1 VLLTIAP
8 CPMQHLDEA
17 SKLMCMSWLP
27 QERDDEELLALAA
40 MSDDESA
47 GEAGPADGDNAI
59 AAGDAANGTVTTA
72 PQSAAA
78 AIPADEA
85 AQAARSEQCTT
96 PASGSQDSA
105 QVGGLCC
112 PIVEFQAAVDI

>member
-1 VLLTIAP
+1 MTVAP
-8 CPMQHLDEA
+8 CMRPHHDQGFT
-17 SKLMCMSWLP
+17 LMCLSWLP

-47 GEAGPADGDNAI
+47 GEAGPADGDNAND
-59 AAGDAANGTVTTA
+59 ATDDAAKGTATTA
-72 PQSAAA
+72 PQPAGAAVA
-78 AIPADEA
+78 VDEP

-105 QVGGLCC
+105 QVGGLYR
-112 PIVEFQAAVDI
+112 PWVGSQAASDA